1 LHNVCL
7 QVVQLPQSIDYNSKT
22 FLEQDAEAL
31 ASLPAGMFHIMART
45 NASLQLA
52 LDNFKSTPSYG
63 SPDTAFAL
71 GPQQAPQPSVDV
83 CVLLRWDAETK
94 DMEKNVDGEWMKG
107 KFQDHNLTM
116 VNQDWAYGVQVV
128 QEASK
133 VKMLV
138 PRINS
143 WKHGAFIMMTSS
155 TYSL

>member
-1 LHNVCL
+1 
-7 QVVQLPQSIDYNSKT
+7 VQLPQSIEYTQSKN
-22 FLEQDAEAL
+22 LAEDAEAL

-45 NASLQLA
+45 KASVQLA
-52 LDNFKSTPSYG
+52 LDNFKSTPTYG
-63 SPDTAFAL
+63 SPDQAFAL
-71 GPQQAPQPSVDV
+71 GPLSAPKPTVDV
-83 CVLLRWDAETK
+83 VVLLRWDAETK

-116 VNQDWAYGVQVV
+116 VNQDWAYGVQVG